1 MDYDDHV
8 VSPLT
13 LSWTNLFMSMKMR
26 VKSER
31 RGQLQMRAL
40 GGATAFGGETLLMDH
55 LKRVTWMRR
64 GGIGCIFGVCCA
76 L

>member
-1 MDYDDHV
+1 MQLIMMMMW
-8 VSPLT
+8 SLGASLTLTLT

-26 VKSER
+26 LKSER

-55 LKRVTWMRR
+55 LKIGTWM
-64 GGIGCIFGVCCA
+64 
-76 L
+76 